1 MCSLLIGFLYPFSE
15 ENSLPNKGTNRNSIS
30 NEKTGKSNA
39 TVIGNENNQDNSISD
54 ETTVNKKTEQINGK
68 IQNNKNIKNN
78 NEALKS
84 NLEKRSKNKLL
95 SNSKKQT
102 IANKKHRKGKRS
114 GSYSVTNSL
123 GKQSKNSGKSISE
136 SQKTNSKETLLAS
149 ETQTNTTKSNAIEDL
164 KKRTPVDSLIAST
177 TNKKIKEK
185 DKKEEE
191 SLVAK
196 DSITEIQEKSK
207 KYEIVIAPYY
217 GINYGG
223 YFGNFNAIS
232 ENPIIEN
239 KAASRDT
246 YGILARWMF
255 DERFGFQ
262 LGVGKINSRYFTTI
276 EKTDYPFINTQNVD
290 TEVPIGE
297 LNGIF
302 ANETKVKFTYESSY
316 IEVPIEFY
324 YILKDRKFGA
334 AASLGFSLLF
344 EDKNSIFAESDNVQ
358 KLKIGTLTTNQPTSI
373 TGNAKLYLFY
383 KISPSLHFDLYPTFQ
398 YRIMGDTNSS
408 NYSSYFFSIRTG
420 LSYKL

>member
-1 MCSLLIGFLYPFSE
+1 MLRRMPASLTN
-15 ENSLPNKGTNRNSIS
+15 NSLVKHS
-30 NEKTGKSNA
+30 EK
-39 TVIGNENNQDNSISD
+39 
-54 ETTVNKKTEQINGK
+54 
-68 IQNNKNIKNN
+68 
-78 NEALKS
+78 
-84 NLEKRSKNKLL
+84 
-95 SNSKKQT
+95 
-102 IANKKHRKGKRS
+102 
-114 GSYSVTNSL
+114 
-123 GKQSKNSGKSISE
+123 SGKPISE
-136 SQKTNSKETLLAS
+136 SQKMSSKETLIGL
-149 ETQTNTTKSNAIEDL
+149 ETRTNTTKNSTIEDL

-177 TNKKIKEK
+177 TDKKIKEK

-196 DSITEIQEKSK
+196 DSIAEIQEKSK

-290 TEVPIGE
+290 TEIPISE

-383 KISPSLHFDLYPTFQ
+383 KITPALNIELYPSFQ
-398 YRIMGDTNSS
+398 YQFMGSKNASDYTG
-408 NYSSYFFSIRTG
+408 YFFSVRTG
-420 LSYKL
+420 LSYKF